1 MTLAELIA
9 DAESRLERHRVE
21 VTAAI
26 ARLRATEAELETLKS
41 SASSGRIRLGTT
53 RTEAIIAVLRKS
65 QGPME
70 TRAITAAL
78 NEAGLESSSK
88 DVASTLHHLLL
99 KGRILRH
106 ARGSYR
112 LP

>member
-41 SASSGRIRLGTT
+41 SASPGRIRLGTS
-53 RTEAIIAVLRKS
+53 RTDAIIAVLKNS

-78 NEAGLESSSK
+78 NDAGLESSPK
-88 DVASTLHHLLL
+88 DVASTLHHLLSAG
-99 KGRILRH
+99 KVQRVE
-106 ARGSYR
+106 RGTYR
-112 LP
+112 PV